1 MKNRRAAKEIIPTMT
16 ITSKFLEM
24 IALITVGKEASKF
37 SQSMLGR
44 CPRFWMNKL
53 LNHKADMITIGTKL
67 KNSATGWEKFIRLIK
82 RKGKTRDNQVAK
94 PQPKIVK
101 KR

>member
-1 MKNRRAAKEIIPTMT
+1 
-16 ITSKFLEM
+16 
-24 IALITVGKEASKF
+24 
-37 SQSMLGR
+37 
-44 CPRFWMNKL
+44 
-53 LNHKADMITIGTKL
+53 MITIGTKL